1 MGSNPLPFSR
11 EATPQAT
18 VPWKPLINISFVF
31 VAFPVSQKEE
41 SFGPKT
47 SSEEVNRVTATY
59 KFNNNKRLFFLYL
72 FLFFLSSLYL
82 STQNPKTSHNDSKGF
97 KNKNVRLL
105 FIPFPLYSLNQEL
118 TSSFLSCLLAAVWLM
133 LIRSCS
139 WGRFVCTTTS
149 SAVTGSKPIQ
159 IWNFSVLE
167 RKKTVNF
174 TATIPTRLSWI
185 LIQSNCPVLN

>member
-31 VAFPVSQKEE
+31 VAFPVSRKEE

-59 KFNNNKRLFFLYL
+59 KFNKRLFLDFS
-72 FLFFLSSLYL
+72 FFLCSFSFFPPC
-82 STQNPKTSHNDSKGF
+82 TQNPKTSHNDSKGF

-105 FIPFPLYSLNQEL
+105 FILFPLYSLNQEL
-118 TSSFLSCLLAAVWLM
+118 ASSFLSCLLAAVWLM

-167 RKKTVNF
+167 RKKRVNF
-174 TATIPTRLSWI
+174 TATIPSCLG
-185 LIQSNCPVLN
+185 